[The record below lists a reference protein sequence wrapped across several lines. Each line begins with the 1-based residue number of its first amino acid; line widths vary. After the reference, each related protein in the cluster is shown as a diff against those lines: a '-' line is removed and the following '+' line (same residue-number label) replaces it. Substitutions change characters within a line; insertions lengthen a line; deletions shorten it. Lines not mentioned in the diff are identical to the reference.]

1 MSSNTTQAR
10 VSYAGK
16 PANQTPEIVARSL
29 EMNLANALE
38 KDIRGA
44 RAAVDSALEAGQ
56 IPDAE
61 MPKALEFMQRS
72 NAQLRELA
80 SERAELATKAQSP
93 AYVRSYGDSE
103 ANLARNFSPT
113 RAILAIAEGRQLE
126 GADYEAYLEGK
137 RENPQARGQVLA
149 PAFVTRSVYGVDST
163 QTGIDAATNG
173 IQTLAG
179 PGRIALHK
187 QPLAQQL
194 GAQKI
199 DCTGSNNYKLP
210 FLGRTDM
217 SNLAEGAGAT
227 SSASFQETTLSPNR
241 WTRKTTLSKLSLRTT
256 GQAMDALIIN
266 DFNAAALSTQD
277 KVAFAAVRAA
287 ATYTAATENGTN
299 GLEATDLEDI
309 FNLVADYMNATG
321 INDYPDLL
329 ASPVA
334 VQALNTAVAANTDQT
349 LAQVY
354 TSQTGRRIIPVTNMV
369 DGNFDSADILAEATT
384 ATIAGA
390 GLIVAGDMSGLVI
403 GQWGPGLD
411 ILVDMYGGNADADLL
426 SIHSNLYTD
435 AGIVNDAFRALAVS
449 ASTISAT

>member
-1 MSSNTTQAR
+1 MSSNNTQAR

-16 PANQTPEIVARSL
+16 PANALPEIVARSL
-29 EMNLANALE
+29 DIHLATSQE

-44 RAAVDSALEAGQ
+44 RAAVDTALEAGQ
-56 IPDAE
+56 IPDADL
-61 MPKALEFMQRS
+61 PKALEFMQRA

-80 SERAELATKAQSP
+80 SEKAELMAKASGP
-93 AYVRSYGDSE
+93 AYVRGLGDSQ
-103 ANLARNFSPT
+103 ADLARNFSLT
-113 RAILAIAEGRQLE
+113 RSILAVSEGRQLE
-126 GADYEAYLEGK
+126 GADYEAYLEAK
-137 RENPQARGQVLA
+137 RENPHARGQVLA
-149 PAFVTRSVYGVDST
+149 PSFVTRSVYGVDSA
-163 QTGIDAATNG
+163 QTGIDSATNG
-173 IQTLAG
+173 IQTLSG

-194 GAQKI
+194 GAQRI
-199 DCTGSNNYKLP
+199 DCTGGNNFKLP

-217 SNLAEGAGAT
+217 TNLAEGADSS

-241 WTRKTTLSKLSLRTT
+241 YSRKATLSKLSLRTT
-256 GQAMDALIIN
+256 GQQLDALLIN
-266 DFNAAALSTQD
+266 DFSEAAVSTQD
-277 KVAFAAVRAA
+277 RVAFAAVRAA

-309 FNLVADYMNATG
+309 FNLVRDFMNATG
-321 INDYPDLL
+321 RNEYPDLL
-329 ASPVA
+329 ASPIA

-354 TSQTGRRIIPVTNMV
+354 TSQTGRRIIPVTNMI
-369 DGNFDSADILAEATT
+369 DGNFDSADILADATT

-390 GLIVAGDMSGLVI
+390 GLVVAGDMSALVQ
-403 GQWGPGLD
+403 GVWGPGLD
-411 ILVDMYGGNADADLL
+411 ILVDSFGSNADADLI
-426 SIHSNLYTD
+426 SVHANLYTD